1 MRPALTFPALAPSAL
16 VLDASA
22 GAGWLAVLDGERVL
36 ARRDWPTLRDAT
48 ARLPLLAADALAEAG
63 AAPGT
68 LALVAVV
75 AGPGSFT
82 GLRASLAFAHGIALA
97 SGAALVPVTVDE
109 AALPGGERTPGSVAS
124 AAARRRE
131 GLLPPLAPLPIYQ
144 GSAQARAAPVRPPP
158 E

>member
-1 MRPALTFPALAPSAL
+1 MRPALIRPALI
-16 VLDASA
+16 LDAAA

-63 AAPGT
+63 AAPGG
-68 LALVAVV
+68 LDLVAVV

-82 GLRASLAFAHGIALA
+82 GLRASLAFAHGLALA
-97 SGAALVPVTVDE
+97 AGAALVAVTVDE
-109 AALPGGERTPGSVAS
+109 ATPRGGGERTPESVAG

-131 GLLPPLAPLPIYQ
+131 GFLPPLAPLPIYQ
-144 GSAQARAAPVRPPP
+144 GSVQARAAPVRPPP